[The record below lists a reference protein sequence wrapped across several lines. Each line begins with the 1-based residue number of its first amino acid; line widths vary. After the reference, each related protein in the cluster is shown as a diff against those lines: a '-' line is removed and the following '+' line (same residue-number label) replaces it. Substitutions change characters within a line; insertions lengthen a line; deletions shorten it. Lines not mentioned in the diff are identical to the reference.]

1 MTVSILGKTCHP
13 QIKRGASRATDQ
25 AVHRLTDDVI
35 HCLLNPKSMGVE
47 PLDGNGMQR
56 RHIVMYRTPQNKKK
70 GERDR
75 GRIQCIT
82 CMATMLLVYITN
94 PNLDLIHLDI
104 GL

>member
-1 MTVSILGKTCHP
+1 
-13 QIKRGASRATDQ
+13 
-25 AVHRLTDDVI
+25 
-35 HCLLNPKSMGVE
+35 
-47 PLDGNGMQR
+47 
-56 RHIVMYRTPQNKKK
+56 MYRTPQNKKK